1 MTSEALATSYLLA
14 ILLGQTPAAAN
25 DNVRRVPG
33 WRADHLRATHGDA
46 PPPPAATMFGDAV
59 KPRPAGGG
67 AGR

>member
-1 MTSEALATSYLLA
+1 MTRETLATSYLLA

-33 WRADHLRATHGDA
+33 WSADHLRATHGGA
-46 PPPPAATMFGDAV
+46 PPPPATMFGDAI
-59 KPRPAGGG
+59 KPRPTRGG